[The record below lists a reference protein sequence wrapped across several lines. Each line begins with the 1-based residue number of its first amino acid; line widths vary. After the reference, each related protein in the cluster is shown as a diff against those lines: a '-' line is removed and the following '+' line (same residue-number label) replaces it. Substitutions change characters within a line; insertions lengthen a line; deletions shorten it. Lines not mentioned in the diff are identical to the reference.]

1 MWGNVVPDA
10 DALAGAG
17 DTGGAGGVRRG
28 AVSEAAVL
36 SALATVIDP
45 EIGLDI
51 VALGLVYEVT
61 VEEDVVTV
69 RYTLTIHGCPMEAH
83 ITAGIV
89 AATRAVA
96 GVAEV
101 RPVLVWSPPW
111 DPGRIREGAW

>member
-1 MWGNVVPDA
+1 MSGNVVPDA
-10 DALAGAG
+10 DALAGSGEAGVAG
-17 DTGGAGGVRRG
+17 DG
-28 AVSEAAVL
+28 VSEAAIW
-36 SALATVIDP
+36 SALGTVIDP

-51 VALGLVYEVT
+51 VSLGLVYDVAI
-61 VEEDVVTV
+61 EEDVVII

-89 AATRAVA
+89 AAARSVA

-111 DPGRIREGAW
+111 DPGMIRDGAW